1 MHKHQMELFTE
12 SGVFAF
18 LFPALVLSFSPQFAQ
33 SKMWESAYGLV
44 ENIRRLQFRWTTQY
58 TINAV
63 SCFEFKWNAHSA
75 YGMKIVTN
83 FTYIQICCAQ
93 KAEFKMCTLF
103 DSCSQCIRSVMN
115 KGNNAMCVC
124 FYLAASPFYS
134 HRLIQRRGCLTRLFK
149 WFARKE
155 RRNGKK
161 SNQAECRITKLMQ
174 ELFPRTK
181 YKE

>member
-18 LFPALVLSFSPQFAQ
+18 LFPARVLSFSPQ
-33 SKMWESAYGLV
+33 MWESAHGLV
-44 ENIRRLQFRWTTQY
+44 ENIRRLQFRWMTQN

-75 YGMKIVTN
+75 YGMKVVTN
-83 FTYIQICCAQ
+83 FTYIQICCAR
-93 KAEFKMCTLF
+93 KAEFKMYTLF
-103 DSCSQCIRSVMN
+103 DSCPQCIRSIMN

-124 FYLAASPFYS
+124 FFYLAASPFYT
-134 HRLIQRRGCLTRLFK
+134 HPLIQRRGCLTRLFK

-155 RRNGKK
+155 SRNGKK

-174 ELFPRTK
+174 ELFPETK
-181 YKE
+181 SKE